1 MRVEEK
7 NDKIEPSQPTNK
19 LQLVRIFQNRFSRFF
34 LLLPEF
40 CTTMLISDSVLIAT
54 AWDLLPCCRMQRIL
68 CTAAA

>member
-1 MRVEEK
+1 MFSKKEEDFLRSIGATPQEIFDFVE
-7 NDKIEPSQPTNK
+7 
-19 LQLVRIFQNRFSRFF
+19 
-34 LLLPEF
+34 PEF